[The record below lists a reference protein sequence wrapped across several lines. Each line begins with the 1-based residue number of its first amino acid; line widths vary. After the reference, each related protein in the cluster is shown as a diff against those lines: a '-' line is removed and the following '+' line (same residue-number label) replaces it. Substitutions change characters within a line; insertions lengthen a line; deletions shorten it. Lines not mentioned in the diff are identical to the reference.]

1 MTDPVIR
8 PIPLSQLE
16 LSPEN
21 VRKTPA
27 SGSALA
33 ELTAS
38 IAAHGL
44 IGSLVVQS
52 GAPGP
57 NGAGRYPVIAG
68 GRRLAALN
76 ALVRDGTSSNPTT
89 SCPAASSTTR
99 PSPASSHSPRT
110 W

>member
-1 MTDPVIR
+1 MTNPVIR

-16 LSPEN
+16 LSPDN

-27 SGSALA
+27 SGNALA

-52 GAPGP
+52 PHPGP
-57 NGAGRYPVIAG
+57 DGAGRYPVIAG
-68 GRRLAALN
+68 GKRLAALN
-76 ALVRDGTSSNPTT
+76 ALAHDGKLEPDYLVPCRVVDN
-89 SCPAASSTTR
+89 AAIAQELSL
-99 PSPASSHSPRT
+99 PRT